1 MELATL
7 KHKVIQELNQGHLFP
22 PNANPEDEARL
33 LEQLAAAD
41 AAYPGGLSAYVN
53 RARQLLLDAKA
64 GVNPFEGYNVCVPA
78 GERLVPGTSAFL
90 SAEEDGLREVGD
102 CAFVLVAGG
111 LGERLGYGGIK
122 LSLPVESSTCTTY
135 IEYYCKFIQALQAY
149 ARQQTKQHNV
159 RLPLAIMTSG
169 DTHAP
174 TVAMLEKHN
183 YFGLDREEVHF
194 IQQQKV
200 PALADMDARLAT
212 TPRDPFT
219 LEMKPH
225 GHGDV
230 HSLLLSSGL
239 LQRWQQRGIKWITLL
254 QDTNAAIM
262 RVLMAVIGVSARND
276 FAMNT
281 IAVPRRPGEAV
292 GSICRLVSA
301 ERELTL
307 NVEYNVLDALLKA
320 AGQGGDKA
328 GPGGYSQL
336 PGNTN
341 AIVLR
346 LEPYVKALSSTGGH
360 VPEFINPKFKVTQHQ
375 QDASKTAFKSPA
387 RLESMMQDLPLQLRP
402 EDKVGFVE
410 LPRWCCF
417 SPVKNSLDDA
427 RKKAALGLP
436 PESALSGEADFYY
449 QNAQWMRVAVAAGDG
464 SHSESGHVDIAEPEP
479 VVFGGVQYQMGP
491 RISLCPSWAISLNQM
506 REKLQG
512 ASVKIARES
521 VLLISGDVQIRNLSL
536 DGALALKADP
546 GASLVV
552 ENLQVQNKGWQ
563 FESVEDSDSVPAVSA
578 LRGFTIRRTE
588 LREIHVASGTETIR
602 E

>member
-1 MELATL
+1 MELAAL
-7 KHKVIQELNQGHLFP
+7 KKKVIEELDQGHLFS
-22 PNANPEDEARL
+22 PNTAPEDEARL
-33 LEQLAAAD
+33 LKQLAAAD
-41 AAYPGGLSAYVN
+41 AAYPGGLTAYIT

-64 GVNPFEGYNVCVPA
+64 GVNSFEGYSVAVPE
-78 GERLVPGTSAFL
+78 GERLVPGTPAFL
-90 SAEEDGLREVGD
+90 SAEEDGLKEVD
-102 CAFVLVAGG
+102 SCAFVVVAGG
-111 LGERLGYGGIK
+111 LGERLGYRSIK
-122 LSLPVESSTCTTY
+122 LGLPVESSTGITY
-135 IEYYCKFIQALQAY
+135 IEYYCRFIQALQDY
-149 ARQQTKQHNV
+149 ARQQKKQAV

-174 TVAMLEKHN
+174 TVELLEKN
-183 YFGLDREEVHF
+183 SYFGLLKEEVHF

-200 PALADMDARLAT
+200 PALADMDAHLAT
-212 TPRDPFT
+212 AAADPYT

-239 LQRWQQRGIKWITLL
+239 LARWQGRNIKWITLL
-254 QDTNAAIM
+254 QDTNAAVM
-262 RVLMAVIGVSARND
+262 RVLMAVIGVSARKG

-301 ERELTL
+301 DRELTL
-307 NVEYNVLDALLKA
+307 NVEYNVLDDLLKA

-328 GPGGYSQL
+328 GPGGYSDL

-346 LEPYVKALSSTGGH
+346 LEPYLKALNSTGGH
-360 VPEFINPKFKVTQHQ
+360 VPEFVNPKFK
-375 QDASKTAFKSPA
+375 DSNKTAFKSPA
-387 RLESMMQDLPLQLRP
+387 RLESMMQDLPLQLHP
-402 EDKVGFVE
+402 DDKVGFVE

-417 SPVKNSLDDA
+417 SPVKNSLEDA

-436 PESALSGEADFYY
+436 PESAFSGEADLYF
-449 QNAQWMRVAVAAGDG
+449 QNAQWMRVAVAG
-464 SHSESGHVDIAEPEP
+464 SEGAQADCATIAIADPEP
-479 VVFGGVQYQMGP
+479 LCFGGVQYQMGP
-491 RISLCPSWAISLNQM
+491 RISLCPSWAVTLNQM

-512 ASVKIARES
+512 ANVKIARES
-521 VLLISGDVQIRNLSL
+521 VLIISGDVKIHNLVL

-546 GASLVV
+546 GCSLEV
-552 ENLQVQNKGWQ
+552 ENLNVKNEGWA
-563 FESVEDSDSVPAVSA
+563 FESVEDSADVPPAAA
-578 LRGFTIRRTE
+578 LRGFVVRK
-588 LREIHVASGTETIR
+588 REIRQVHVTSGNETVS

>member
-1 MELATL
+1 MELAAL
-7 KHKVIQELNQGHLFP
+7 KHKVVEELNQGHLFP
-22 PNANPEDEARL
+22 PNAAPEDEARL

-53 RARQLLLDAKA
+53 RARQLLLDAQA
-64 GVNPFEGYNVCVPA
+64 NVNPFEGYNVCVPA
-78 GERLVPGTSAFL
+78 GERLVPGTPAFL
-90 SAEEDGLREVGD
+90 SAEEDGLKEVGY
-102 CAFVLVAGG
+102 CAFVFVAGG
-111 LGERLGYGGIK
+111 LGERLGYRGIK

-135 IEYYCKFIQALQAY
+135 IEYYCKFIQAFQSY
-149 ARQQTKQHNV
+149 ARQQTQQQTL

-169 DTHAP
+169 DTHDP

-183 YFGLDREEVHF
+183 YFGLHREDVHF

-212 TPRDPFT
+212 TPEDPFK

-239 LQRWQQRGIKWITLL
+239 LQRWKERGIRWITLL
-254 QDTNAAIM
+254 QDTNAAVM

-301 ERELTL
+301 ERELTM

-360 VPEFINPKFKVTQHQ
+360 VPEFINPKFK
-375 QDASKTAFKSPA
+375 DASKTAFKSPA
-387 RLESMMQDLPLQLRP
+387 RLESMMQDLPLQLRQ

-427 RKKAALGLP
+427 RKKASLGLP

-449 QNAQWMRVAVAAGDG
+449 QNAQWMRVAVAAGDA

-479 VVFGGVQYQMGP
+479 VTFGGVQYQMGP

-512 ASVKIARES
+512 ANVKIARDRTWNTSKVRGGKFKGASIWTSSTSSCAAPYRS
-521 VLLISGDVQIRNLSL
+521 VLLISGDVQIRNLAL

-546 GASLVV
+546 GD
-552 ENLQVQNKGWQ
+552 
-563 FESVEDSDSVPAVSA
+563 FHC
-578 LRGFTIRRTE
+578 I
-588 LREIHVASGTETIR
+588 
-602 E
+602 